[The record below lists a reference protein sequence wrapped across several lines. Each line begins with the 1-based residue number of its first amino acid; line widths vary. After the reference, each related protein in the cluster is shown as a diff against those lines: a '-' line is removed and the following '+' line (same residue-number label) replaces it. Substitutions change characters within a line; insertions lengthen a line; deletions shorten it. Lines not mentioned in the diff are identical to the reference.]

1 MDMPDLPK
9 GMQGQYNQA
18 LFQQIRLH
26 ELWTRIE
33 RMNANLLLFSP
44 VFNLYHYEVVFN
56 DLSTIMKIVY
66 PKLGDADKKVMDNQ
80 REMIRTMIIKNKIYE
95 VVYKHNKKWTRFNS
109 SSWEKISKELF
120 KFELDIEMIS
130 DKHGLGNPNKD
141 DPNKAILNMG

>member
-1 MDMPDLPK
+1 MDLPDLPK

-66 PKLGDADKKVMDNQ
+66 PKLGDTDKKDMDNQ
-80 REMIRTMIIKNKIYE
+80 REKLRQLIRENKIYE
-95 VVYKHNKKWTRFNS
+95 VVF
-109 SSWEKISKELF
+109 
-120 KFELDIEMIS
+120 
-130 DKHGLGNPNKD
+130 KHGKRWTKFNQSKC
-141 DPNKAILNMG
+141 